1 MVIHMLVVRL
11 IAEICDLVGT
21 MNMPK
26 SEVVSCLRREGLR
39 EVSINALA
47 ITRGCVQES
56 ER

>member
-11 IAEICDLVGT
+11 IAESCDLVGI
-21 MNMPK
+21 MKMPK

-39 EVSINALA
+39 EVSVNALA
-47 ITRGCVQES
+47 ITRGCARES